1 MADVRIEYICERQA
15 LACQSLGTGCSRQA
29 HGAGVVFTDAAS
41 APDTVTEN
49 KTKSDVI
56 KSVTQRDY

>member
-1 MADVRIEYICERQA
+1 MADVRIEYTCDIRRWPVKPWAQA
-15 LACQSLGTGCSRQA
+15 AARQA
-29 HGAGVVFTDAAS
+29 HRAGVVFTDAAS

-49 KTKSDVI
+49 KTKPDVV